1 VNPSSKDGEER
12 SLADDGFAADLV
24 SSMRCGLITVDRHGV
39 VRSVN
44 ERALEILELP
54 EKETVGQPCQKSF
67 SCYPT
72 LARLLV
78 QAASMSTLPDRAE
91 LEVRGKGG
99 EARILG
105 FTLSRVVGR
114 DGEPRGTALF
124 FKDLTP
130 IERLAQRERL
140 QDRLAALGT
149 MAASLAHEIRNPLA
163 ALEVTTTLLR
173 RKLPATGR
181 CHDLV
186 DTLQDQV
193 RRLSRTVNASLEYV
207 RPLQIHA
214 ASSDLASLL
223 DQALE
228 DCTPSEVAPKVEIV
242 RWYPQEPV
250 FLEVD
255 NARLREA
262 LVNVM
267 RNALEAMGRRAGVLK
282 LSLEMSRRASV
293 GNPASVI
300 IRISDTGP
308 GIPDD
313 IRSLIFN
320 PFYSTK
326 PSGSGLG
333 LAWTRKVV
341 EAHDGFLD
349 VDSGSR
355 EGAVFTIRLPLSSA
369 ATAPELT
376 PAGDSQ
382 HETQDSRR

>member
-1 VNPSSKDGEER
+1 VNSSSETGKER
-12 SLADDGFAADLV
+12 SFPDDGFAADLV

-39 VRSVN
+39 VRSIN

-54 EKETVGQPCQKSF
+54 EEATLGQPCQKSF

-72 LARLLV
+72 LARLMT
-78 QAASMSTLPDRAE
+78 QASSMQTLPDRAE
-91 LEVRGKGG
+91 LEVRARGG
-99 EARILG
+99 EPRILG

-114 DGEPRGTALF
+114 DGVARGTALF

-130 IERLAQRERL
+130 IERQEQRERL

-173 RKLPATGR
+173 RKLPDSGR

-207 RPLQIHA
+207 RPLQLHA
-214 ASSDLASLL
+214 TSCDLASLL

-228 DCTPSEVAPKVEIV
+228 DCTPAQVAPKVEIV
-242 RWYPQEPV
+242 RWYPQEPA
-250 FLEVD
+250 FLEID

-262 LVNVM
+262 LVNVI

-282 LSLEMSRRASV
+282 LSLETSRQAV
-293 GNPASVI
+293 AGNPPSVI

-341 EAHDGFLD
+341 EAHEGFLD

-355 EGAVFTIRLPLSSA
+355 EGSVFTIRLPLSSA

-376 PAGDSQ
+376 SGGDSH